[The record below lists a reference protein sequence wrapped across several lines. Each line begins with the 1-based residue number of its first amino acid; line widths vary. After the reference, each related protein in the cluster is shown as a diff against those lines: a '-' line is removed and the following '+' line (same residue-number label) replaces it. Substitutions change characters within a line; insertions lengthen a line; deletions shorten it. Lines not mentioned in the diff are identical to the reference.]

1 MPLFFLSYSFIK
13 KLFYNVVHISSAMSA
28 FLHDEIIVE
37 GVNSM
42 QNVKIEDYYHHDG
55 EQLDF
60 SYQNTG

>member
-1 MPLFFLSYSFIK
+1 
-13 KLFYNVVHISSAMSA
+13 MSA

-42 QNVKIEDYYHHDG
+42 QNVKIENYYHHDG